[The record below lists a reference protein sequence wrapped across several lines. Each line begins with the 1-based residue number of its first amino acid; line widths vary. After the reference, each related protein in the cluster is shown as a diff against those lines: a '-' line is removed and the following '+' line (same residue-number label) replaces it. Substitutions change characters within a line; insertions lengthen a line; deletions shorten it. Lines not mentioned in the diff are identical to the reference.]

1 MDIAPA
7 PLAQVPQ
14 LPIEAA
20 LEVVLG
26 DALAGRLCELSG
38 EGATCPASVAFL
50 LVREAQRRGLLAAWL
65 QVGWRRQATGTG
77 GTRTATRPPDAAPFF
92 APDLV
97 ALGLDLAALPFIPVQ
112 DMNEAGRAATHL
124 LRSGAFA
131 LLVIDT
137 LTAGDGSA
145 TLPDA
150 RRTRNP
156 PAARPPAGHDAS
168 APHAEIQLP
177 LMSRLVGLAQKHHAA
192 LIVLTTKPAHSPSL
206 GSLVSFHAHVALA
219 RDRNAKAA
227 DGADVDN
234 DGFTHLTCRIAVE
247 KDKRRGPGL
256 TLTQTFRAP
265 PGLR

>member
-1 MDIAPA
+1 MDIAPT
-7 PLAQVPQ
+7 PLAQVP
-14 LPIEAA
+14 IEVA
-20 LEVVLG
+20 LEVVLV

-50 LVREAQRRGLLAAWL
+50 LVREAQRRGVLAAWL
-65 QVGWRRQATGTG
+65 QVGWRRQSTGTA
-77 GTRTATRPPDAAPFF
+77 RTTTRPPDAAPFF
-92 APDLV
+92 APDLI
-97 ALGLDLAALPFIPVQ
+97 ALGLDLATLPFIPVQ

-137 LTAGDGSA
+137 LSPGDGGAS
-145 TLPDA
+145 LPDA
-150 RRTRNP
+150 RRTRHTRT
-156 PAARPPAGHDAS
+156 ARTAGNDT
-168 APHAEIQLP
+168 PHPEAEIPLP

-219 RDRNAKAA
+219 RDRTGDVANGADAA
-227 DGADVDN
+227 DREV
-234 DGFTHLTCRIAVE
+234 DGFTHLTCRLVVE